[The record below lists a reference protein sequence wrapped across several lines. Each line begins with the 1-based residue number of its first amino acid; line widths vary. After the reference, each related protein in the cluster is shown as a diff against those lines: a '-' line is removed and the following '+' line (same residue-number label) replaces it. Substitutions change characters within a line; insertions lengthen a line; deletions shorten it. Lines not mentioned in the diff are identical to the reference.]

1 MTIMY
6 LTFGQ
11 KTEYHVQAY
20 LSMLSFRR
28 QTAPTDRIV
37 MVTTAPEFYRR
48 AQSWAEVIAIDD
60 QQVSEWQGKH
70 HFFWRAKIK
79 AIEFLGNKYP
89 DDDLLYLD
97 CDTVLRGPIDWLK
110 QQLGDGHGL
119 MDTNDGH
126 PMNMKTKT
134 LRMWQTIKGHTYGG
148 ITLGPQHNMYCAGV
162 VGIPAAKRQET
173 VATALTLCDG
183 MLDDQAEPIVIEQYS
198 LSIAL
203 YEKTGL
209 VETLDCISH
218 YWATKDEW
226 LEAALSLLAK
236 SRLMEATLDDELRLF
251 EAFDW
256 ASLPVYVH
264 KSSTARRLRNLV
276 ARLFPDRDYRYIK

>member
-1 MTIMY
+1 
-6 LTFGQ
+6 
-11 KTEYHVQAY
+11 
-20 LSMLSFRR
+20 
-28 QTAPTDRIV
+28 
-37 MVTTAPEFYRR
+37 
-48 AQSWAEVIAIDD
+48 
-60 QQVSEWQGKH
+60 
-70 HFFWRAKIK
+70 
-79 AIEFLGNKYP
+79 
-89 DDDLLYLD
+89 
-97 CDTVLRGPIDWLK
+97 
-110 QQLGDGHGL
+110 
-119 MDTNDGH
+119 
-126 PMNMKTKT
+126 
-134 LRMWQTIKGHTYGG
+134 
-148 ITLGPQHNMYCAGV
+148 
-162 VGIPAAKRQET
+162 
-173 VATALTLCDG
+173 

-209 VETLDCISH
+209 VETRDCIAH

-236 SRLMEATLDDELRLF
+236 SRLMDATLDDELRLF

>member
-1 MTIMY
+1 
-6 LTFGQ
+6 
-11 KTEYHVQAY
+11 
-20 LSMLSFRR
+20 
-28 QTAPTDRIV
+28 
-37 MVTTAPEFYRR
+37 
-48 AQSWAEVIAIDD
+48 
-60 QQVSEWQGKH
+60 
-70 HFFWRAKIK
+70 
-79 AIEFLGNKYP
+79 
-89 DDDLLYLD
+89 
-97 CDTVLRGPIDWLK
+97 
-110 QQLGDGHGL
+110 
-119 MDTNDGH
+119 
-126 PMNMKTKT
+126 MNMKTKT

-209 VETLDCISH
+209 VETRDCIAH

-236 SRLMEATLDDELRLF
+236 SRLMDATLDDELRLF